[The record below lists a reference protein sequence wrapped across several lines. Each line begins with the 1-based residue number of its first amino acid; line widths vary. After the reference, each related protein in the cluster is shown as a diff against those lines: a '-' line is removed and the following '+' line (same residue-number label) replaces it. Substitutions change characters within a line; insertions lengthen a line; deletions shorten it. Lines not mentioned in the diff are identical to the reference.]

1 MGDCPSSTRTASI
14 CRGRRRRPD
23 ACGGRGV
30 GGGIVHSYYL
40 PESSLSGVDILSTG
54 GHSGYMSTIVRAKA
68 LTTTP
73 SQQLVRIWFDVKD
86 IQQQT
91 DAGTVVFGYR
101 MSRRSHAKGAL
112 YVIPGATPDSI
123 LAAVGGAK

>member
-1 MGDCPSSTRTASI
+1 
-14 CRGRRRRPD
+14 
-23 ACGGRGV
+23 V
-30 GGGIVHSYYL
+30 GGGVGDAGVILSVDV
-40 PESSLSGVDILSTG
+40 PESARIGVDILSSR

-112 YVIPGATPDSI
+112 YMIPGATPDSI

>member
-1 MGDCPSSTRTASI
+1 MTPTETLAVAAGNYRVAQENLDTRREQLAQ
-14 CRGRRRRPD
+14 
-23 ACGGRGV
+23 A
-30 GGGIVHSYYL
+30 
-40 PESSLSGVDILSTG
+40 
-54 GHSGYMSTIVRAKA
+54 TIVRAKA